1 MEAIARLEETSLVAA
16 LRAGQ
21 ADAFAGIVE
30 HYQAPIFRYLCR
42 LTGDYE
48 LARDLAQDTFVQAY
62 KAILKTNA
70 DLHLKAWLYRIATNN
85 ALQHRRRQR
94 LLAFISFEDWRKPP
108 PGPVP
113 SRSLQVNESVQQ
125 ALRQVPAEYRA
136 CLVLH
141 FVEGFTYGEI
151 GATLGISEEAVR
163 KRVARGKLAFR
174 RVFRGGEEG

>member
-1 MEAIARLEETSLVAA
+1 MEAIARLEVTSLVAA
-16 LRAGQ
+16 LRAGHT
-21 ADAFAGIVE
+21 DAFAGIVE
-30 HYQAPIFRYLCR
+30 HYQTPIFRYLCR

-48 LARDLAQDTFVQAY
+48 LARDLAQDTFIQAY

-108 PGPVP
+108 PEPGY
-113 SRSLQVNESVQQ
+113 RSSLPDTECVQQ
-125 ALRQVPAEYRA
+125 ALRQVPVEYRA

-141 FVEGFTYGEI
+141 FVEGFTYREI

-174 RVFRGGEEG
+174 RAFRGGEEA